1 MHCYRVYTPLWLWYW
16 PWVHNVLQQIAWGK
30 KIPARRY
37 THTARRSEDKGD
49 VWVSRSLKG
58 YSQDAGCEN
67 WEPRRRRLARR
78 PCGKPEGLVTE
89 SVAEDTCETWDC
101 TLRSVA
107 GYVTSR
113 GQIAGRRRWSRY
125 GESPRRRNVRDG
137 RCEGDGAGL
146 PRRDLRAVAVPG
158 EFCVIKSRLRANLK
172 LCRVIPQH
180 INKPVTGGHAPPPPE
195 NFGFLGVCWCI
206 LGQNRPTC
214 VYAIWSSK
222 LAMQNKVKCYIT
234 CELLCGYLQ
243 QLLTQI
249 DSVRDNCTFIKKSWF
264 VYSDNVITRL
274 ILQVTHH
281 VHALLFI
288 LSNYG
293 G

>member
-1 MHCYRVYTPLWLWYW
+1 MRQEDTGKMIPPHSKAVGRQGRRLSGQKPQRV
-16 PWVHNVLQQIAWGK
+16 K
-30 KIPARRY
+30 
-37 THTARRSEDKGD
+37 
-49 VWVSRSLKG
+49 
-58 YSQDAGCEN
+58 
-67 WEPRRRRLARR
+67 PRRRVWELGATPSEIGQKTLWKAWRASY
-78 PCGKPEGLVTE
+78 GVTE
-89 SVAEDTCETWDC
+89 RVAEDTCETWDC